1 MNVCFIDPTFLKPE
15 ILNALIKALKIKV
28 AFSFIQEKDLPKE
41 IVDFLGKRIAIIAEN
56 EFQKTFLT
64 NVYFLCANS

>member
-1 MNVCFIDPTFLKPE
+1 MNVYFIDPTYLKTDV
-15 ILNALIKALKIKV
+15 LNALFNALKVKV

-41 IVDFLGKRIAIIAEN
+41 IVDFFGKRIAIIAEN